1 MLLKSRQGQHI
12 HERAS
17 HQRPEMRLG
26 PHQQRPEMRLGAHQQ
41 RPEMRLGA
49 HQQRPEMRLEAYQQ
63 RPEMR
68 FQSDQQRQE
77 MSLRADQQRPEM
89 NPRLRA
95 DYFRS
100 SITDKAI
107 GFTTPCL
114 LGLPHH
120 VYWVYHTMF
129 IGFTTPCLLGLRH
142 HVWLSKKIV
151 FITLIVFI
159 ISYKCLLES
168 STPNATLKIRYRVH
182 LILCQL
188 SLSELENLKTK
199 LFYFE

>member
-12 HERAS
+12 HERAY
-17 HQRPEMRLG
+17 H
-26 PHQQRPEMRLGAHQQ
+26 QRPEMRLGAHQQ

-49 HQQRPEMRLEAYQQ
+49 YQQRPEMRLGAYQQ

-68 FQSDQQRQE
+68 FQADQQRPE
-77 MSLRADQQRPEM
+77 MSLRADQQSPEM

-114 LGLPHH
+114 SIEKNCMYYRHS
-120 VYWVYHTMF
+120 
-129 IGFTTPCLLGLRH
+129 IFTSIR
-142 HVWLSKKIV
+142 
-151 FITLIVFI
+151 
-159 ISYKCLLES
+159 ISPSSISDKCLLETIK
-168 STPNATLKIRYRVH
+168 TPNATLK
-182 LILCQL
+182 
-188 SLSELENLKTK
+188 
-199 LFYFE
+199 

>member
-12 HERAS
+12 HERAY

-26 PHQQRPEMRLGAHQQ
+26 PHQQRPEMR
-41 RPEMRLGA
+41 
-49 HQQRPEMRLEAYQQ
+49 
-63 RPEMR
+63 

-77 MSLRADQQRPEM
+77 MSLRADQKRPELSLRADQQRPEM

-120 VYWVYHTMF
+120 V
-129 IGFTTPCLLGLRH
+129 C
-142 HVWLSKKIV
+142 LSKRIV
-151 FITLIVFI
+151 FITGTQF
-159 ISYKCLLES
+159 S
-168 STPNATLKIRYRVH
+168 P
-182 LILCQL
+182 
-188 SLSELENLKTK
+188 
-199 LFYFE
+199 

>member
-12 HERAS
+12 HERAY
-17 HQRPEMRLG
+17 H
-26 PHQQRPEMRLGAHQQ
+26 QRPEMRLGAHQQ

-49 HQQRPEMRLEAYQQ
+49 YQQRPEMRLGAYQQ

-68 FQSDQQRQE
+68 FQADQQRPE
-77 MSLRADQQRPEM
+77 MSLRADQQSPEM

-114 LGLPHH
+114 SIEKNCSLD
-120 VYWVYHTMF
+120 
-129 IGFTTPCLLGLRH
+129 
-142 HVWLSKKIV
+142 
-151 FITLIVFI
+151 IT
-159 ISYKCLLES
+159 
-168 STPNATLKIRYRVH
+168 STVT
-182 LILCQL
+182 
-188 SLSELENLKTK
+188 
-199 LFYFE
+199 F